1 MMQKWR
7 GKIKSKKTVV
17 TVSSLVVLML
27 LGSSG
32 MLLQAK
38 TGRDYNLNKKESEMV
53 GLLTKNARARYMG
66 YYSVDLPEDFTP
78 MPGMHMLTHDSDNNK
93 IEIDKKYLPAFESF
107 LISYEE
113 KLKNESV
120 LRREDVPFLKKI
132 HPLPTG
138 MKGIIFEHTNG
149 LREDVFRL
157 LDGYKWQ
164 DDTLFSVKVNAK
176 DGRDKKYDKD
186 RKVWGNTLGY
196 NIPEKKAQLL
206 TLLQALQ
213 PRKDSEPP
221 EKGRLALKYAQIDP
235 ALLGGYEFSYA
246 YINSK
251 GVEVVLGTDNSE
263 YTGVPLLE
271 TDPRVMEMSRGKT
284 IYKGRRNV
292 NGLEVSEW
300 LISRVY
306 NDIGSSGIEYSFTL
320 NIHQDKANN
329 SSPLSLIMNYT
340 TQKRAREDILSE
352 AELVALWQHITETI
366 KYYK

>member
-17 TVSSLVVLML
+17 TVSLLVVLML

-32 MLLQAK
+32 VLLQAK
-38 TGRDYNLNKKESEMV
+38 TGRDYSLNKKEAEMV
-53 GLLTKNARARYMG
+53 DLLTKNARARYMG
-66 YYSVDLPEDFTP
+66 YYSVELPEDFTP

-113 KLKNESV
+113 KLKNENV

-132 HPLPTG
+132 HPLPIG
-138 MKGIIFEHTNG
+138 MKGIIFEHTDG

-196 NIPEKKAQLL
+196 NVPEKKAQLL
-206 TLLQALQ
+206 TLLKALQ

-235 ALLGGYEFSYA
+235 ALLGGYELSYK
-246 YINSK
+246 YQNSNEIK
-251 GVEVVLGTDNSE
+251 VILSTDNSE
-263 YTGVPLLE
+263 YTGLPLLE
-271 TDPRVMEMSRGKT
+271 TDPRVMEMSGGST
-284 IYKGRRNV
+284 IYKGKRQI
-292 NGLEVSEW
+292 NGLEASEW
-300 LISRVY
+300 LIRRVI
-306 NDIGSSGIEYSFTL
+306 NTPGSSGSEYAFKVY
-320 NIHQDKANN
+320 IHQDKADN
-329 SSPLSLIMNYT
+329 SLPLRMTLRYT
-340 TQKRAREDILSE
+340 TQERDRENILSE

-366 KYYK
+366 NYLK

>member
-17 TVSSLVVLML
+17 TVSLLVVLML

-32 MLLQAK
+32 VLLQAK
-38 TGRDYNLNKKESEMV
+38 TGRDYSLNKKEAEMV
-53 GLLTKNARARYMG
+53 DLLTKNGRARYMG
-66 YYSVDLPEDFTP
+66 YYSVELPEDFTP
-78 MPGMHMLTHDSDNNK
+78 MPGMFMLIHGTKQNE
-93 IEIDKKYLPAFESF
+93 IETDKKYYPAFQNY
-107 LISYEE
+107 LTNYEADLN
-113 KLKNESV
+113 KKSV
-120 LRREDVPFLKKI
+120 LSKEDLPFIKNI
-132 HPLPTG
+132 YPLSAG
-138 MKGIIFEHTNG
+138 MKGVIFEHIEEG
-149 LREDVFRL
+149 REDAFRL
-157 LDGYKWQ
+157 LDGFKWEG
-164 DDTLFSVKVNAK
+164 DTLFSVKIKAS

-186 RKVWGNTLGY
+186 RRLFGNILI
-196 NIPEKKAQLL
+196 NNVPEKKAQLL
-206 TLLQALQ
+206 TLLKSLQ

-246 YINSK
+246 YINSR

-340 TQKRAREDILSE
+340 TQQRAREDILSE